1 MILGFVIWSLMGLM
15 IAGLGIHSLRS
26 ENAVGF
32 FAGVEPPKVKDVKK
46 YFDKKNIQI
55 IYMYLNQNDKK
66 LFENKYGVNNLP
78 KIIYFKD
85 GVLKDYIVFDNNT
98 IEEFLIRNGLLQ

>member
-1 MILGFVIWSLMGLM
+1 MILGFVVWSLMGLM

-46 YFDKKNIQI
+46 Y
-55 IYMYLNQNDKK
+55 
-66 LFENKYGVNNLP
+66 NKSVGVMGRIPCVGMRSDLR
-78 KIIYFKD
+78 D
-85 GVLKDYIVFDNNT
+85 TASVS
-98 IEEFLIRNGLLQ
+98 

>member
-46 YFDKKNIQI
+46 YNKSVGVMWLVYATLLEICGIPLLYLEQNSDGFVLPILGTVLFTIALIIVYTLILNKN
-55 IYMYLNQNDKK
+55 KA
-66 LFENKYGVNNLP
+66 
-78 KIIYFKD
+78 
-85 GVLKDYIVFDNNT
+85 
-98 IEEFLIRNGLLQ
+98 